1 MQQQQQRELGTVKW
15 FNSTKGFGFIE
26 RENQQDDVFVHQSQI
41 QSTGFRALTEG
52 QKVAFDVEYN
62 EGVLRFSLGGGN
74 DYVLNKQ
81 PANEQ
86 LWFSSPLSGP
96 KRYNWNAEEKKWVK
110 LRVCASEI
118 KKVDMEGLTK
128 RANRAGLDLYAWCKN
143 HWEPG
148 SRQPLML
155 RRSQTVAG
163 RNMKPLW
170 YSGDYLKRLNKGA
183 PLMEDWRDM
192 NKMWR
197 LNSKSDWRPSLLPMP
212 DRDRMAYM
220 SVPDK
225 KPIISEMVPGPRKEK
240 ALADFLAKKQEK
252 ATKMAEKAKK

>member
-1 MQQQQQRELGTVKW
+1 MPRASRVVMQGAFYGRRSPKANQFKKHFSGRRKRLGAPGRTCM
-15 FNSTKGFGFIE
+15 
-26 RENQQDDVFVHQSQI
+26 
-41 QSTGFRALTEG
+41 
-52 QKVAFDVEYN
+52 
-62 EGVLRFSLGGGN
+62 
-74 DYVLNKQ
+74 
-81 PANEQ
+81 
-86 LWFSSPLSGP
+86 LSGKTTKKVVRVAWSGHKAP
-96 KRYNWNAEEKKWVK
+96 RKVYPNLHWKKLWWEEEKKWVK

-240 ALADFLAKKQEK
+240 ALADFLAKKQED
-252 ATKMAEKAKK
+252 ATKMAEKAKKQKKQT